1 MENKKT
7 TELLNLIGEYSVKE
21 RNEESLSDKETDDYI
36 EALNELVE
44 RQPFSSIFEG
54 YYSEEEK
61 PIVEKLSDLEENF
74 DDFQKKIKRHK
85 HDEKSGDVTIRI

>member
-7 TELLNLIGEYSVKE
+7 TELLDFIGKYSVKE
-21 RNEESLSDKETDDYI
+21 RNEESISDKEADDYV
-36 EALNELVE
+36 EATNELVM
-44 RQPFSSIFEG
+44 RQPFSSIFKG

-61 PIVEKLSDLEENF
+61 PIVEKISDLEKNF

-85 HDEKSGDVTIRI
+85 HDERSGDVMIRI